1 VKLNYYFP
9 EERQDKGGGDE
20 SVSMVRLASGS
31 DISGRLPNQPPD
43 TENTNITIEDIEGE
57 WDFSNVTIN
66 GKDYNPVH
74 VSILPEAHVEGS
86 QYHNGV
92 DIRIGDV
99 FIMSD
104 GDFSDNVYIG
114 KYEYIEGESLPV
126 TDLSVKITF
135 SLIDGK
141 LKMQVEADDPLGS
154 FTIELFEGGENQE
167 NEGESPA
174 LTPAEYSQV
183 EGTWKFTNVW
193 IPNQPGEVGPS
204 FFTTCTLKV
213 APYDDGTTH
222 SDNMELEGTDNH
234 GYTCNYFGQL
244 VGAGSMIYQYDYY
257 YSIKDADENLIAEST
272 INNTITVKFFLTQ
285 DGKLFV
291 EFDRDSDD
299 QFDPGPLDGVMLTYG
314 EKQA

>member
-20 SVSMVRLASGS
+20 TVSMVRFASGS

-74 VSILPEAHVEGS
+74 VSILPAAHGDS
-86 QYHNGV
+86 PYQNGV
-92 DIRIGDV
+92 DITIGDY

-104 GDFSDNVYIG
+104 GDFSDNVYTG
-114 KYEYIEGESLPV
+114 EYEYREGDSSPV
-126 TDLSVKITF
+126 TGLSIKITF
-135 SLIDGK
+135 SLIGTK
-141 LKMQVEADDPLGS
+141 LKMQVEAGDPFGS

-183 EGTWKFTNVW
+183 EGNWKFTNVW

-204 FFTTCTLKV
+204 FFTTCTLNIYTEHFTPESFIETMHLTGV
-213 APYDDGTTH
+213 
-222 SDNMELEGTDNH
+222 DNH
-234 GYTCNYFGQL
+234 GYTCNYNGQFASSE
-244 VGAGSMIYQYDYY
+244 GMIYQYSYNYD
-257 YSIKDADENLIAEST
+257 IKDAGGNLKAESDYAK
-272 INNTITVKFFLTQ
+272 TITVKFFLTQ
-285 DGKLFV
+285 DSKLFV
-291 EFDRDSDD
+291 EFDSED
-299 QFDPGPLDGVMLTYG
+299 QSDPGPLDGVMLTYG
-314 EKQA
+314 EKQD

>member
-1 VKLNYYFP
+1 
-9 EERQDKGGGDE
+9 
-20 SVSMVRLASGS
+20 MVRLASGS

-174 LTPAEYSQV
+174 LTPAQYSQV
-183 EGTWKFTNVW
+183 EGNWKFTNVW
-193 IPNQPGEVGPS
+193 IPNQPEEVCFS
-204 FFTTCTLKV
+204 FFTTCTLNV
-213 APYDDGTTH
+213 EPYIDQYTYIETMHLTGV
-222 SDNMELEGTDNH
+222 DNH
-234 GYTCNYFGQL
+234 GYTCNYDGQI
-244 VGAGSMIYQYDYY
+244 VGAGGVIYQYDYY
-257 YSIKDADENLIAEST
+257 YSIKNADKSPIAEST
-272 INNTITVKFFLTQ
+272 LPKTITVKFFLTE

-291 EFDRDSDD
+291 EFDSEG
-299 QFDPGPLDGVMLTYG
+299 QLDPSPLDGVMLTYG
-314 EKQA
+314 EKQAQVD

>member
-1 VKLNYYFP
+1 
-9 EERQDKGGGDE
+9 
-20 SVSMVRLASGS
+20 M
-31 DISGRLPNQPPD
+31 
-43 TENTNITIEDIEGE
+43 
-57 WDFSNVTIN
+57 
-66 GKDYNPVH
+66 
-74 VSILPEAHVEGS
+74 
-86 QYHNGV
+86 
-92 DIRIGDV
+92 
-99 FIMSD
+99 
-104 GDFSDNVYIG
+104 
-114 KYEYIEGESLPV
+114 
-126 TDLSVKITF
+126 
-135 SLIDGK
+135 
-141 LKMQVEADDPLGS
+141 
-154 FTIELFEGGENQE
+154 
-167 NEGESPA
+167 
-174 LTPAEYSQV
+174 
-183 EGTWKFTNVW
+183 
-193 IPNQPGEVGPS
+193 GPS

>member
-1 VKLNYYFP
+1 MKRFLWLGLLVVAIFLVGCPIN
-9 EERQDKGGGDE
+9 
-20 SVSMVRLASGS
+20 
-31 DISGRLPNQPPD
+31 PPD
-43 TENTNITIEDIEGE
+43 TENTNITIEDIKGE
-57 WDFSNVTIN
+57 WDFSNVKIN
-66 GKDYNPVH
+66 GKVYNPVH
-74 VSILPEAHVEGS
+74 VFIEKGAHGTES
-86 QYHNGV
+86 QYHNRV
-92 DIRIGDV
+92 DITIGDSSYYW
-99 FIMSD
+99 SD
-104 GDFSDNVYIG
+104 GDFDDNVYKG
-114 KYEYIEGESLPV
+114 EYTYGVKDDQGNIHQYDEPQDIE
-126 TDLSVKITF
+126 ITF

-141 LKMQVEADDPLGS
+141 LRMQVQADGLLGS

-314 EKQA
+314 EKQAQVG

>member
-1 VKLNYYFP
+1 MKRFLWLGLLVVAIFLVGCPIN
-9 EERQDKGGGDE
+9 
-20 SVSMVRLASGS
+20 
-31 DISGRLPNQPPD
+31 PPD
-43 TENTNITIEDIEGE
+43 TENTNITIDDIKGE
-57 WDFSNVTIN
+57 WDFSNVKIN
-66 GKDYNPVH
+66 GKVYNPVH
-74 VSILPEAHVEGS
+74 VFIEKGAHGTES
-86 QYHNGV
+86 QYHNRV
-92 DIRIGDV
+92 DITIGDSSYYW
-99 FIMSD
+99 SD
-104 GDFSDNVYIG
+104 GDFDDNVYKG
-114 KYEYIEGESLPV
+114 EYTYGVKDDQGNIHQYDEPQDIE
-126 TDLSVKITF
+126 ITF

-141 LKMQVEADDPLGS
+141 LRMQVQADGLLGS

-167 NEGESPA
+167 NEGESPV

-183 EGTWKFTNVW
+183 EGNWTFTNVW